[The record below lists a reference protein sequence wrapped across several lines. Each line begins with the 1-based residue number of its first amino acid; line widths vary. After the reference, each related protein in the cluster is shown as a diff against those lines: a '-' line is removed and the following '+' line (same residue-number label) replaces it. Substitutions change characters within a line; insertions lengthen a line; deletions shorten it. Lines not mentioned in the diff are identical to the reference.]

1 MAKNTLN
8 FTKIA
13 LEALPLPMEDTRAIY
28 HDSKTKGLQLR
39 VTSNGVKTFNMFR
52 WVKAEGK
59 PERITLG
66 RFPDMSVEKA
76 REKADIINGAIA
88 NKENP
93 NNAIRAEKAEMTFGE
108 LFNIYLERWAKPHKK
123 SWQEDVGNYKRHIE
137 GYSKIN
143 SRKLSR
149 ITKTD
154 IATLHTTLG
163 KEHPT
168 GSNRVLALISSVF
181 GRATEWGLWD
191 KANPTIGIRKFPE
204 KSRDRFIQSDEL
216 PVFFEAMSYEPSE
229 QIQDYFM
236 LLLLTG
242 VRRAN
247 LLAMRWDEIS
257 FERKE
262 WRIPETKNGEPQVIS
277 LDDSQGVMVRILENR
292 KAKAKERAKA
302 EAEAH
307 KNDEPSVKGKRR
319 EQKISPWVFPGEGKT
334 GHMTAPRK
342 GWERIL
348 ARAEIFQLIGMIA
361 EAEDWKPE
369 RVQQAK
375 DKANGTLEK
384 ALAEHREKATK
395 LELEIEN
402 VGLQDLRIHDLRR
415 TLGSWMA
422 GTGATSVIIGRQL
435 NHKSPSA
442 TAIYSRLQQDPV
454 KEARNK
460 AVTAIFGAAG
470 MTPAAEIVQMQIRK
484 KV

>member
-1 MAKNTLN
+1 MAKSTIN
-8 FTKIA
+8 FTKAA
-13 LEALPLPMEDTRAIY
+13 LDALPIPKDGARVIY
-28 HDSKTKGLQLR
+28 HDSKTHGLQLR
-39 VTSNGVKTFNMFR
+39 VTSNGVKTFSMFR

-66 RFPDMSVEKA
+66 RYPDVSIEKA
-76 REKADIINGAIA
+76 REKAANINAAIA

-93 NNAIRAEKAEMTFGE
+93 NEAIRAEKAEMTFGE
-108 LFNIYLERWAKPHKK
+108 LFDIYLERWAKPHKK
-123 SWQEDVGNYKRHIE
+123 SWQEDVGNYRRHIE
-137 GYSKIN
+137 GYPKIN

-154 IATLHTTLG
+154 IAALHTALG

-181 GRATEWGLWD
+181 GRAIEWGLWN
-191 KANPTIGIRKFPE
+191 KQNPTLGIRKFPE

-216 PVFFEAMSYEPSE
+216 PVFFEAMSYEPNE
-229 QIQDYFM
+229 QLQDYFM

-262 WRIPETKNGEPQVIS
+262 WRIPETKNGTPQVIS
-277 LDDSQGVMVRILENR
+277 LDDGQGVMMRILENR
-292 KAKAKERAKA
+292 KVKAT
-302 EAEAH
+302 
-307 KNDEPSVKGKRR
+307 
-319 EQKISPWVFPGEGKT
+319 SPWVFPGT
-334 GHMTAPRK
+334 GAIGHITAPRK

-361 EAEDWKPE
+361 EAEGWSAE

-375 DKANGTLEK
+375 GAANGRLEK
-384 ALAEHREKATK
+384 ALVQYSEKATK
-395 LELEIEN
+395 LKLDLSA
-402 VGLQDLRIHDLRR
+402 VGLRDLRIHDLRR

-422 GTGATSVIIGRQL
+422 GTGASTVIIGRQL

-442 TAIYSRLQQDPV
+442 TAVYSRLQQDPV
-454 KEARNK
+454 TAARNK
-460 AVTAIFGAAG
+460 AVAAMFGAGGISQSAKIV
-470 MTPAAEIVQMQIRK
+470 EIK
-484 KV
+484 KVLL